1 MKNRSKQIIWSL
13 VSVLLAFLSIWAVV
27 SQSQE
32 MSLTDIRAAIEGSD
46 PFWILLALVSMSGYI
61 IFEGLALWYVM
72 KQSGYPCRIRQGI
85 VFASADIYCASITP
99 SATGGQPACAWF
111 MARDGISVGYVT
123 AVLTLNLIAHTFA
136 TLICGMGAAVLNPG
150 TFAGLPL
157 LAKFLVIIGYITVT
171 GLAVLFIC
179 LLGMAEQIRRI
190 GYRIVDWLARRT
202 WVKQPAY
209 WKEKVSVTL
218 TEYSTCVK
226 VVRGKWKALA
236 VLLLFNLLQR
246 ASQTMAAPLVYL
258 AQGGER
264 THAAEVFA
272 AQIYSAIGSMCMP
285 VPGGMGIADY
295 LLFCGLNSFMDKE
308 SALQLELLS
317 RSCSF
322 YLCVLLSLAIV
333 LIGYVRRKHLYF
345 RVGRR

>member
-1 MKNRSKQIIWSL
+1 MKSRGKQILWTLI
-13 VSVLLAFLSIWAVV
+13 SVLLAFLSVWAVV

-32 MSLTDIRAAIEGSD
+32 MSLTDLWAAIEGCD
-46 PFWILLALVSMSGYI
+46 PLWILLAVVSMSGYI
-61 IFEGLALWYVM
+61 FFEGLALWFVL
-72 KQSGYPCRIRQGI
+72 KQSGCPCRIRQGI

-111 MARDGISVGYVT
+111 MVRDGISMGYVT

-136 TLICGMGAAVLNPG
+136 TLICGMAAVLLNPASFLG
-150 TFAGLPL
+150 IPL
-157 LAKFLVIIGYITVT
+157 LARFLVVIGYITVT

-179 LLGMAEQIRRI
+179 LLGMAEKIRRI
-190 GYRIVDWLARRT
+190 GYRIVDWLARKS
-202 WVKQPAY
+202 WVKRPGY
-209 WKEKVSVTL
+209 WKERITVTL
-218 TEYSTCVK
+218 SEYSACVK
-226 VVRGKWKALA
+226 VVRGKWSALLI
-236 VLLLFNLLQR
+236 LLLLNLLQR
-246 ASQTMAAPLVYL
+246 IAQTLAAPLVYL
-258 AQGGER
+258 SQGGDKA
-264 THAAEVFA
+264 HIADVFS

-322 YLCVLLSLAIV
+322 YLCVLLSLVIV
-333 LIGYVRRKHLYF
+333 LLGYIRRRRLYF
-345 RVGRR
+345 IRRH